1 MKRKIIERIKEN
13 KAWLLLLLLIFIIS
27 VIRFLYVING
37 DYFTFLDEYQTFDVA
52 AGFMHTGKLRFWDF
66 HHQILDDEVYIRAWP
81 HTLLLAGWFSIFG
94 VSVVAGKVLSAVF
107 GILFILSLFYIT
119 RKIYNNYY
127 ITVLSCLFV
136 MTNSM
141 VITVFRQIR
150 MYSLWLLCMVW
161 LMYYIFRMMTVTPET
176 MTISENSGV
185 WGRICRWWQCN
196 LNFSIRYII
205 ISVVL
210 LILTYFVQVNTLVIG
225 VGMCL
230 FYLYLLLVKRER
242 RYYTAFAFIIGIV
255 VLAFLAFLLL
265 PHYKGG
271 YEEADLWGILAKY
284 VSVREDVNERYW
296 LWTKDFVHNKLLFKC
311 AAFCMIPALLRG
323 MRKKNA
329 EETTAYDF
337 SIYTLL
343 VFGST
348 LLCFL
353 YLLNRYYQ
361 ARYMICVAPMIA
373 ILMAWGI
380 VETCTMLAGI
390 VGRKWGR
397 LSGCICPAVSL
408 VCIAALAVSVA
419 DQYTEV
425 YANETICYHRQ
436 VYEIVRQDA
445 EERLDKPPVPIIGFE
460 FRDYYGVQ
468 VFSDYVTAQLD
479 RKNDGWIWR
488 RFAERYPEGYML
500 VESAKINGFPDV
512 TKRFIQDYSERI
524 AGVGLDTYNIE
535 AVRYHFL
542 DPEEMV
548 EGNDV
553 ENLLSYE
560 NVGEGEEQ
568 SVLIRLNTRKLR
580 KSAAIVF
587 LNFDKGE
594 MGSNQENNKLSC
606 QLRLPQKDTD
616 GIYTYRMKLP
626 EGYGNALLD
635 HEIMIYYKD
644 GTLEEISCPIRD

>member
-1 MKRKIIERIKEN
+1 
-13 KAWLLLLLLIFIIS
+13 
-27 VIRFLYVING
+27 
-37 DYFTFLDEYQTFDVA
+37 
-52 AGFMHTGKLRFWDF
+52 
-66 HHQILDDEVYIRAWP
+66 
-81 HTLLLAGWFSIFG
+81 
-94 VSVVAGKVLSAVF
+94 
-107 GILFILSLFYIT
+107 
-119 RKIYNNYY
+119 
-127 ITVLSCLFV
+127 

-150 MYSLWLLCMVW
+150 MYSLWLLLMVW
-161 LMYYIFRMMTVTPET
+161 LMYFIFKMMTVTPKPPAMVEK
-176 MTISENSGV
+176 NGV
-185 WGRICRWWQCN
+185 RGSVSRWWQRN
-196 LNFSIRYII
+196 LNFSVGYILL
-205 ISVVL
+205 SVFF

-225 VGMCL
+225 AGMCL
-230 FYLYLLLVKRER
+230 FYLYLLIVKRER

-284 VSVREDVNERYW
+284 VTVREDVNERYW

-337 SIYTLL
+337 SVYTLL

-380 VETCTMLAGI
+380 VETGSLIAGI
-390 VGRKWGR
+390 IGRKWTG
-397 LSGCICPAVSL
+397 LSRCICPLISL
-408 VCIAALAVSVA
+408 VCLGTVSVSVA
-419 DQYTEV
+419 RQYTEV
-425 YANETICYHRQ
+425 YANEAICYHRQ
-436 VYEIVRQDA
+436 VYEIVNQDA
-445 EERLDKPPVPIIGFE
+445 KERFGNRTVPIVAFD

-468 VFSDYVTAQLD
+468 VFSDYVSAQLD

-542 DPEEMV
+542 DPEETV

-553 ENLLSYE
+553 EGLLSYE
-560 NVGEGEEQ
+560 NVCEGKEQ